1 MYVDVPS
8 ILKGAGT
15 AKFEGRNAAEIS
27 WCSQRKVTSEHGPC
41 FFISYDTFVINFLKG
56 KINIVSEQKN
66 NTSYIW
72 SRYTI
77 KQGKYM
83 H

>member
-1 MYVDVPS
+1 ML
-8 ILKGAGT
+8 LKFLGA
-15 AKFEGRNAAEIS
+15 AKEKSHLN
-27 WCSQRKVTSEHGPC
+27 HGPC